1 MHSLKTTTFLL
12 LTLAALCGMLCAPRC
27 PVSPSDASPE
37 QESLPSS
44 AADLPPQVA
53 SPSPSPSQEGRRQR
67 TVTRLE
73 KTKEAVALRNYFLRL
88 HNAIRENRPASLAIN
103 FQFVQQIDEL
113 PDELESWRK
122 NKRRTLEALETYL
135 SQEDL
140 SAFTEE
146 EVETMRQCCD
156 LQRQM
161 LEAFGDTDVPVEA
174 LLALAAEEYRLKR
187 LVRDLLSRR
196 RGEEMTPL
204 EAAAD
209 SAIPMMVERGE
220 SLEDADGNLI
230 ISVHGVA
237 PGTVPL

>member
-1 MHSLKTTTFLL
+1 MHSLKATTFLL
-12 LTLAALCGMLCAPRC
+12 LTLAALCGLLCAPRC
-27 PVSPSDASPE
+27 PVSSPDASPE
-37 QESLPSS
+37 PESPPPPAVTAPSQ
-44 AADLPPQVA
+44 AAPSPPQEV
-53 SPSPSPSQEGRRQR
+53 RLQR

-73 KTKEAVALRNYFLRL
+73 KTREAVAWRNYFLRL
-88 HNAIRENRPASLAIN
+88 HNAIRENRPPSLAIN
-103 FQFVQQIDEL
+103 FQFVQQIDQLPAEL
-113 PDELESWRK
+113 DSWRK
-122 NKRRTLEALETYL
+122 NKSQTLEALEAYVG
-135 SQEDL
+135 QEDL

-174 LLALAAEEYRLKR
+174 LLNLAAEECRLKG
-187 LVRDLLSRR
+187 LVRDMLSRR
-196 RGEEMTPL
+196 RGEEATPL
-204 EAAAD
+204 EAAAA
-209 SAIPMMVERGE
+209 SAIPMMVQRGE